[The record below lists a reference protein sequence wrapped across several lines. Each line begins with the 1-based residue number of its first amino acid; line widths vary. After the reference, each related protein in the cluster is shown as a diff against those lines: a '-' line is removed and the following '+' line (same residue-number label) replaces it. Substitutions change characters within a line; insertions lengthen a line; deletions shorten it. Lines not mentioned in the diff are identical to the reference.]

1 MSPEEPPRA
10 LDPAATDDAVREEA
24 RRLRELRV
32 LVDLTAALIAQG
44 RPDRVEGERLVAATR
59 KRILELFPD
68 KSDTYDLILA
78 PRFARLLSGLPGP
91 IGARILPFRKA
102 V

>member
-1 MSPEEPPRA
+1 MSPEEPPTASRRTP
-10 LDPAATDDAVREEA
+10 DPDAVREEA
-24 RRLRELRV
+24 QRLRELRV
-32 LVDLTAALIAQG
+32 LVDLTTALIAQG
-44 RPDRVEGERLVAATR
+44 QPERVEAERLVAATR

-78 PRFARLLSGLPGP
+78 PRFARLLAGLPGP
-91 IGARILPFRKA
+91 EGARVLPFRRT